1 MKLICAACGNAMVVE
16 GELQDGARV
25 RCPFCGEVT
34 VCSRPRRIEV
44 PLGAVRESV
53 EAKDETPKEATS
65 KRKLRVIR
73 KDPPPSNRPGYQ
85 AVIPPPVANN
95 PPPPRANNLRKG
107 GGYGGTDIAKL
118 IAALLVLGVAFWGV
132 RTFVF
137 KAEDVEE
144 AEVVPVQTEAKPE
157 SVDEEAARRQKAAE
171 EEAARRQKAQEEEER
186 RQAERQRERERK
198 EKERAEARA
207 ELARKAEAER
217 KARESYRAAQDAF
230 SGKPSH
236 FAESASKD
244 KIDDPR
250 RANENARF
258 WAIDKTFAEQGC
270 IYEIATG
277 TQGVASVGLRMMDG
291 RLQDVAVD
299 EFVPRLDK
307 GVWAISNGEVV
318 WLFGTGKQIR
328 TVAIPKGDAEV
339 YPMGDEL
346 GELDVAMETLQIQ
359 TPDVRYRLS
368 LKPRNGGEAIS
379 LGIIQGRD
387 RLSLRRTREEVKG
400 EIVERQARTRLASL
414 RKPKLKKFKQTVV
427 FYDGDIIKKGID
439 GVTRIPRTF
448 KYLGTS
454 RYDDYIH
461 ISDVKRRTRE
471 KWERMRDE
479 AERQERRVIEVN
491 AENHA
496 AMEAYERQCEEA
508 RSNVSVSD
516 KDIDEE
522 LKKYV
527 LLIERSRTKVAEA
540 D

>member
-44 PLGAVRESV
+44 PLGAVREPEES
-53 EAKDETPKEATS
+53 KDETPKEETS

-73 KDPPPSNRPGYQ
+73 KEPPPSNRPGYQ

-95 PPPPRANNLRKG
+95 PPPPRANKRKG
-107 GGYGGTDIAKL
+107 GGYGGADIAKF
-118 IAALLVLGVAFWGV
+118 IVALLVLGVAFWVV

-137 KAEDVEE
+137 KAEDIK
-144 AEVVPVQTEAKPE
+144 EVDVPVQSEAKPE
-157 SVDEEAARRQKAAE
+157 NADEEE
-171 EEAARRQKAQEEEER
+171 ARRQKAQEEEEQR
-186 RQAERQRERERK
+186 RAERQRERERK

-217 KARESYRAAQDAF
+217 KARESYRAAQGAF

-328 TVAIPKGDAEV
+328 TVAIPKGNAEV

>member
-34 VCSRPRRIEV
+34 VCSQPRRIEV

-73 KDPPPSNRPGYQ
+73 KEPPPSNRPDYQ
-85 AVIPPPVANN
+85 AGIPPPVANN
-95 PPPPRANNLRKG
+95 PPPPRANKRKG
-107 GGYGGTDIAKL
+107 GGHGGTDIAKL
-118 IAALLVLGVAFWGV
+118 IVALLVLGAAFWGV

-137 KAEDVEE
+137 KAEDIEE
-144 AEVVPVQTEAKPE
+144 AKVPVRTEAKPE
-157 SVDEEAARRQKAAE
+157 SVDEEAARRQKAEE

-250 RANENARF
+250 RANEEARF
-258 WAIDKTFAEQGC
+258 WAIDKTFVEQGC

-277 TQGVASVGLRMMDG
+277 TQGVASVGLRMTDG

-299 EFVPRLDK
+299 EFVSRLDE

-328 TVAIPKGDAEV
+328 TVAIPKGNAEV

-359 TPDVRYRLS
+359 MPDVRYRLS
-368 LKPRNGGEAIS
+368 LKSRTGGEDIP
-379 LGIIQGRD
+379 LGIIQGWD
-387 RLSLRRTREEVKG
+387 RFSLRRAREEVKDA
-400 EIVERQARTRLASL
+400 IAERQSRTRSASL
-414 RKPKLKKFKQTVV
+414 SKPKLKKFKPTVV
-427 FYDGDIIKKGID
+427 FYDGDIIKKGVD
-439 GVTRIPRTF
+439 GVTRVPKTF
-448 KYLGTS
+448 KYLGTE

-461 ISDVKRRTRE
+461 VSDIKRRARE
-471 KWERMRDE
+471 KWKLMRDE
-479 AERQERRVIEVN
+479 AEWQERRVIEVN
-491 AENHA
+491 AENQA
-496 AMEAYERQCEEA
+496 AMEAYKRQCEEA
-508 RSNVSVSD
+508 RGNVSVSD